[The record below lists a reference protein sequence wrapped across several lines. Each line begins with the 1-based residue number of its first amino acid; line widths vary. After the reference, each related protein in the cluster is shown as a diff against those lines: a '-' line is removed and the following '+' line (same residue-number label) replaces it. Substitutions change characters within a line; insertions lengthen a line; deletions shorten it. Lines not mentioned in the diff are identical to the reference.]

1 VAAAAT
7 RYRVNARA
15 AEGFTDYRRAGIAW
29 PRGAGKYRE
38 VLVVDQAADPPGQQL
53 EGELAI
59 GRKTF
64 EILRADP
71 EIFADSANSA
81 AADDAEKVALKAR
94 ITELEGLLA
103 QATEPGK
110 GADGKSGKGK

>member
-1 VAAAAT
+1 
-7 RYRVNARA
+7 
-15 AEGFTDYRRAGIAW
+15 
-29 PRGAGKYRE
+29 
-38 VLVVDQAADPPGQQL
+38 VLEQDDDPPGRAHD
-53 EGELAI
+53 GEFAI

-103 QATEPGK
+103 QLDGTDK
-110 GADGKSGKGK
+110 GADVKSGKGK